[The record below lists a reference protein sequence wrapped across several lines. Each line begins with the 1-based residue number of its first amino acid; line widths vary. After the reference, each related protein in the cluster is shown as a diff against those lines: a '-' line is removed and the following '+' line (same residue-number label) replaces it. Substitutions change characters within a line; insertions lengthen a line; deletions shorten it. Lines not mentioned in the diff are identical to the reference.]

1 MTTITIPAGPI
12 PNVGPDC
19 STVLAT
25 DDTLVEGPEEFDIMI
40 TSTNQP
46 GLVSIGPSA
55 TTEVTITDNEGRLS
69 SNDTCSFGSKQ

>member
-19 STVLAT
+19 SAVFAT
-25 DDTLVEGPEEFDIMI
+25 DDKLVEGPEEFDIMI

-46 GLVSIGPSA
+46 GLVSIGPSD
-55 TTEVTITDNEGRLS
+55 TTEVTITDNDGRLS
-69 SNDTCSFGSKQ
+69 SKDTCSKR